1 MLATSRISLWE
12 CRLHE
17 DGYGEAQSVDDSTVE
32 TENDNEIL
40 LRSGSDDGVDFNE
53 SHLLNIPSDLL
64 ESIMEHCVED
74 DGKDKCVSII
84 DDDTF
89 PKHKFSLSIPVSVK
103 NPRGSLLG
111 SSQGLF
117 FFYKLYNSQ
126 FVLWNP
132 TIKKSVAI
140 DLPTNDDELDIV
152 PDHRTTIAFGVCP
165 NTLDAKLVK
174 ITSENPFVSI
184 TTVIQVEVYTLS
196 SRVWRILA
204 SNLPQKSLMFLD
216 WVDVGGFI
224 YWFSQ
229 DSVSHSYLITSFDLT
244 SEVFTEVSL
253 PDCLTSND
261 DNYVFL
267 SKLGDSLVLLEGN
280 NWDIHVWIMKNGD
293 PKSFTPLYTIDMPSE
308 NIISVLGF
316 RKNGEPIIEIKRD
329 KNESEI
335 IVYEP
340 NTYRIRYTG
349 IVGQLGTFFASS
361 YIETLLLLDH
371 EDNDNVTEGDEVQ
384 ARGYELATQT
394 LRYNERKK
402 WPRGRGR
409 QKQSS
414 MHWGEVDYGWN
425 NSKDSRF
432 VKDVVTNAV
441 ELGLNK
447 ILTHVWKK
455 LKDD

>member
-1 MLATSRISLWE
+1 MFIGDCHVIQRTQA
-12 CRLHE
+12 
-17 DGYGEAQSVDDSTVE
+17 Y
-32 TENDNEIL
+32 NPL
-40 LRSGSDDGVDFNE
+40 LIRYSD
-53 SHLLNIPSDLL
+53 I
-64 ESIMEHCVED
+64 ED

-84 DDDTF
+84 DDGTF

-117 FFYKLYNSQ
+117 CFYKLYNSQ

-152 PDHRTTIAFGVCP
+152 PDHRTTIGFGVCP

-184 TTVIQVEVYTLS
+184 TNVIQVEVYTLS
-196 SRVWRILA
+196 SRVWRILT
-204 SNLPQKSLMFLD
+204 SNLPQKSLLFLD
-216 WVDVGGFI
+216 WVDV
-224 YWFSQ
+224 
-229 DSVSHSYLITSFDLT
+229 
-244 SEVFTEVSL
+244 EVSL
-253 PDCLTSND
+253 PDCLTRND

-280 NWDIHVWIMKNGD
+280 NCDIHVWFMKNGD

-316 RKNGEPIIEIKRD
+316 RKNGEPIIKIKRD

-340 NTYRIRYTG
+340 NTYQVYWDCWTARY
-349 IVGQLGTFFASS
+349 ILREFLHRNATFS
-361 YIETLLLLDH
+361 
-371 EDNDNVTEGDEVQ
+371 
-384 ARGYELATQT
+384 
-394 LRYNERKK
+394 
-402 WPRGRGR
+402 
-409 QKQSS
+409 
-414 MHWGEVDYGWN
+414 
-425 NSKDSRF
+425 
-432 VKDVVTNAV
+432 
-441 ELGLNK
+441 
-447 ILTHVWKK
+447 
-455 LKDD
+455 

>member
-1 MLATSRISLWE
+1 I
-12 CRLHE
+12 
-17 DGYGEAQSVDDSTVE
+17 
-32 TENDNEIL
+32 IL
-40 LRSGSDDGVDFNE
+40 LRFNLKSDPESELTLVYKFSGVTTRRNGFRVHWYGDT
-53 SHLLNIPSDLL
+53 
-64 ESIMEHCVED
+64 ED

-103 NPRGSLLG
+103 NPRRSLLG

-117 FFYKLYNSQ
+117 CFYRLYNSQ

-140 DLPTNDDELDIV
+140 DLPTNDDELDIL
-152 PDHRTTIAFGVCP
+152 PDHRTSIGFGVCP
-165 NTLDAKLVK
+165 KTHDAKLVK

-184 TTVIQVEVYTLS
+184 TNVIQVEVYTLS

-204 SNLPQKSLMFLD
+204 SSLPQKSLLFLD

-224 YWFSQ
+224 YWFAQ
-229 DSVSHSYLITSFDLT
+229 DSVSRSYLIMSFDLT
-244 SEVFTEVSL
+244 SEVFTELSL

-280 NWDIHVWIMKNGD
+280 NWDMHVWIMRNGD
-293 PKSFTPLYTIDMPSE
+293 PKSFTRLYTIDMPAE
-308 NIISVLGF
+308 NIVFVLGF
-316 RKNGEPIIEIKRD
+316 RKSGEPIIEIKRD
-329 KNESEI
+329 KKESEI

-340 NTYRIRYTG
+340 NTYQIRYTG

-371 EDNDNVTEGDEVQ
+371 EDNDNVVECG
-384 ARGYELATQT
+384 AF
-394 LRYNERKK
+394 K
-402 WPRGRGR
+402 R
-409 QKQSS
+409 QCL
-414 MHWGEVDYGWN
+414 E
-425 NSKDSRF
+425 
-432 VKDVVTNAV
+432 
-441 ELGLNK
+441 
-447 ILTHVWKK
+447 
-455 LKDD
+455 